1 MTGIPNPSLD
11 PGLALLIAFAGGMLI
26 GALVCAIPMT
36 LRMGRLR
43 TRNALLD
50 SQLRNQQELDAE
62 REQLLRAAAENLS
75 VGLERTAARSRP
87 ARPDARAARRRSRSS
102 S

>member
-1 MTGIPNPSLD
+1 MTGIPDPGLD

-50 SQLRNQQELDAE
+50 SLLRNLNLLEEERYELLCDGS
-62 REQLLRAAAENLS
+62 L
-75 VGLERTAARSRP
+75 
-87 ARPDARAARRRSRSS
+87 
-102 S
+102 